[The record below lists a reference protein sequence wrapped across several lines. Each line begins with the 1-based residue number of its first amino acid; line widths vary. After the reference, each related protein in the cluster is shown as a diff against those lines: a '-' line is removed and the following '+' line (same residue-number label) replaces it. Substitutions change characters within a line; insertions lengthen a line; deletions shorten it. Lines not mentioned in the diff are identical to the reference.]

1 MLIELVQNN
10 PDQRQIDEI
19 VNLLNSGGVIVVPT
33 DTIYAFAASL
43 KSKKGLNKLAKFKNV
58 KLNQSE
64 FSLICDDLSEIAS
77 YTKPM
82 ERSIFKL
89 LKKTLPGPFTY
100 ILEASN
106 NVAKLFGTN
115 KKEVGIRVPNHN
127 ITHQIVKSLQHPLVS
142 SSVHDEDEIIQYTT
156 DPKTI
161 FEKHENEVDAVI
173 DCGYGK
179 NVASTVVDCRGGE
192 VEILRQGAGNL
203 PI

>member
-1 MLIELVQNN
+1 MLIELIQNN

-115 KKEVGIRVPNHN
+115 KKEVGIRVPKHN
-127 ITHQIVKSLQHPLVS
+127 ITHQIV
-142 SSVHDEDEIIQYTT
+142 
-156 DPKTI
+156 
-161 FEKHENEVDAVI
+161 
-173 DCGYGK
+173 
-179 NVASTVVDCRGGE
+179 
-192 VEILRQGAGNL
+192 
-203 PI
+203 

>member
-10 PDQRQIDEI
+10 ADQRKIDEI
-19 VNLLNSGGVIVVPT
+19 VKLLNSGGVIVVPT
-33 DTIYAFAASL
+33 DTIYAFAVSL

-82 ERSIFKL
+82 ERSVFKL

-106 NVAKLFGTN
+106 YVAKLFATN
-115 KKEVGIRVPNHN
+115 KKEVGIRVPKHN

-142 SSVHDEDEIIQYTT
+142 SSVHDEDEIIKYST

-179 NVASTVVDCRGGE
+179 NVASTVVDCRNE
-192 VEILRQGAGNL
+192 QIKIIRQGASIL
-203 PI
+203 PN

>member
-19 VNLLNSGGVIVVPT
+19 VNLLNSGAVIVVPT

-64 FSLICDDLSEIAS
+64 FSLICDDLSEIAF

>member
-1 MLIELVQNN
+1 MLIDLVQSN

-82 ERSIFKL
+82 ERSVFKL

-106 NVAKLFGTN
+106 YVAKLFGTN

-142 SSVHDEDEIIQYTT
+142 SSVHDEDEIIKYTT

-192 VEILRQGAGNL
+192 VKILRQGAGNL

>member
-10 PDQRQIDEI
+10 PDQREI
-19 VNLLNSGGVIVVPT
+19 NRIVDMLNAGAVIVVPT

-43 KSKKGLNKLAKFKNV
+43 KSKKGLKRLAKFKEV

-64 FSLICDDLSEIAS
+64 FSLICDDLSEIS
-77 YTKPM
+77 TYTKPI
-82 ERSIFKL
+82 ERSVFKL

-106 NVAKLFGTN
+106 YVAKLFGTN
-115 KKEVGIRVPNHN
+115 KKEVGIRVPDHN
-127 ITHQIVKSLQHPLVS
+127 ITKEIVKNLQHPLVS
-142 SSVHDEDEIIQYTT
+142 SSVHDEDEIIKYTT

-179 NVASTVVDCRGGE
+179 NVASTVVDCRGGN
-192 VEILRQGAGNL
+192 VSILRQGAGTL
-203 PI
+203 ST

>member
-1 MLIELVQNN
+1 M
-10 PDQRQIDEI
+10 
-19 VNLLNSGGVIVVPT
+19 
-33 DTIYAFAASL
+33 
-43 KSKKGLNKLAKFKNV
+43 
-58 KLNQSE
+58 
-64 FSLICDDLSEIAS
+64 
-77 YTKPM
+77 
-82 ERSIFKL
+82 
-89 LKKTLPGPFTY
+89 
-100 ILEASN
+100 
-106 NVAKLFGTN
+106 FGTN

-142 SSVHDEDEIIQYTT
+142 SSVHDEDEIIKYTT

>member
-115 KKEVGIRVPNHN
+115 KKEVGIRVPKHN

-173 DCGYGK
+173 DCGFGK

>member
-115 KKEVGIRVPNHN
+115 KKEVGIRVPKHN

>member
-33 DTIYAFAASL
+33 NTIYAFAASL

-115 KKEVGIRVPNHN
+115 KKEVGIRVPKHN